1 MPPWLQW
8 ILIATGLLTIALLLM
23 FISRQLKVLKGER
36 TQRSKHLAFQ
46 NRRRQDIVESL
57 RVLALAIE
65 EDQVEYSE
73 ACLRIKG
80 LLDLVAPELLEQ
92 PPFDIFARVHEQL
105 RHMPTHQ
112 AREETDKRFIR
123 KLDRERFAIEN
134 RHSEAVREAAYALRQ
149 HQF

>member
-8 ILIATGLLTIALLLM
+8 TLIASGLLAIALLLL
-23 FISRQLKVLKGER
+23 FIIRQLKVLQGER
-36 TQRSKHLAFQ
+36 AQRNKHQAFQ
-46 NRRRQDIVESL
+46 VRRRQEIVESL

-65 EDQVEYSE
+65 ENQVEYSE

-92 PPFDIFARVHEQL
+92 SPFEIFAQVHEQL

-112 AREETDKRFIR
+112 AREDTDKRFIR
-123 KLDRERFAIEN
+123 KLDRERFAIETQYA
-134 RHSEAVREAAYALRQ
+134 EAIRTAACALRQ
-149 HQF
+149 HSF